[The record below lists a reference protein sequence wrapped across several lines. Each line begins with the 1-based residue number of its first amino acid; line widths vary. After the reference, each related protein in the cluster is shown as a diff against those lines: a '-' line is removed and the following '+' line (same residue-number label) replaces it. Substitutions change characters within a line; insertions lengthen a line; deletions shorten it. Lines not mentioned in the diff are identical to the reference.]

1 MGPIVGWKDDGSELF
16 VDHGSATM
24 WNMEFMMKAER
35 DSFKPG
41 FLVVNLWESHISL
54 TRVLRL
60 RLFFSVW
67 LMMALLWRT
76 CSKNASIFDA

>member
-41 FLVVNLWESHISL
+41 FLVVNLWAVISVQL
-54 TRVLRL
+54 GCCACGVF
-60 RLFFSVW
+60 LFG
-67 LMMALLWRT
+67 
-76 CSKNASIFDA
+76 